1 MKWLAN
7 ENFPRAA
14 VLALQAIGEEVVWI
28 RDTTPGITDVEV
40 LSRAMTEERILITFD
55 KDFGELAYRS
65 KLPATCGIVLF
76 RISLQDL
83 PAATQ
88 LIVAT
93 LTSRSDWPGHFAV
106 VDDQR
111 IRIRT
116 LS

>member
-40 LSRAMTEERILITFD
+40 LSRVMTEERILITFD

-76 RISLQDL
+76 RISLRDL
-83 PAATQ
+83 PAATRR
-88 LIVAT
+88 IVAT
-93 LTSRSDWPGHFAV
+93 LTSRSDWPGHFTV
-106 VDDQR
+106 VDEER
-111 IRIRT
+111 IRMRS